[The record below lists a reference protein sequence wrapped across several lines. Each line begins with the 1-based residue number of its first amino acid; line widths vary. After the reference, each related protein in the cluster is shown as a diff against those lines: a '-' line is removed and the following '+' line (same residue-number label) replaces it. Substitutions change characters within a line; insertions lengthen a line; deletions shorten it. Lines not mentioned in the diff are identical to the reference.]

1 MNQENIRN
9 FCIIAHIDHGKSTL
23 ADRMLEMTNTIS
35 KRDMKQQTLDSMELE
50 REKGITIK
58 LKAVKM
64 DYEFTGE
71 ALNSGPSKNNSTKYQ
86 LNLIDTPGHV
96 DFAYEVS
103 RSLAACEGA
112 ILVVDASQ
120 GIEAQT
126 VSNVYKAIEANLTII
141 PVLNKIDLAG
151 ANAEKI
157 ASDLEQAFGFKKE
170 EMIKIS
176 AKTGEGVDKVLE
188 EIVKRVPAP
197 KGNENAPLRAMV
209 FDTYYDDFL
218 GVIAMVRIVDGKI
231 TIEDFKNRKKF
242 RCMATKEDFIPESLG
257 VMRPA
262 RVVTNELSTGEVGYI
277 STTLKDI
284 KAVRVGD
291 TISFDAAVA
300 DFGDSLIPLEGYKE
314 VKPFVFVS
322 IYPIENNKFP
332 DLREALEKLSLSD
345 ASLQYE
351 PESNHALGF
360 GFRCGFLG
368 LLHADIIQERLE
380 REYNLELISTTP
392 SVEYKLYQTS
402 GVELSVKNASQ
413 MPDRSTIDYI
423 EEPWILLNIVSPSS
437 YTGGIITLCEERRGI
452 MRKMEYP
459 TEQTIIFEYELPLA
473 ELIYNFFDELKTVSS
488 GYASIDYDFLDYRRV
503 NVVRLDILV
512 HGEVVDPLSQIVLAD
527 KTTDFGKR
535 ILKRLKDVLPR
546 QQYKVALQAA
556 VGGKI
561 VAREDLAAV
570 RKDVLAGIYGGHR
583 ERKDKLL
590 ERQKKG
596 KDRMKK
602 IGKVVIPQEAFRQ
615 VLGS

>member
-1 MNQENIRN
+1 MNQDNIRN

-23 ADRMLEMTNTIS
+23 ADRLLEMTGTID
-35 KRDMKQQTLDSMELE
+35 KRVLKQQTLDSMELE

-58 LKAVKM
+58 LKAVEM
-64 DYEFTGE
+64 NYTHNGV
-71 ALNSGPSKNNSTKYQ
+71 PYR

-112 ILVVDASQ
+112 ILIVDASQ

-126 VSNVYKAIEANLTII
+126 VSNIYKALEANLTII

-151 ANAEKI
+151 SNVEKVTE
-157 ASDLEQAFGFKKE
+157 DLVHAFGFQKE
-170 EMIKIS
+170 EILRIS
-176 AKTGEGVDKVLE
+176 AKTGEGVETLLGEVIKRIPHPTGME
-188 EIVKRVPAP
+188 E
-197 KGNENAPLRAMV
+197 APLRALV
-209 FDTYYDDFL
+209 FDTFYDDFV
-218 GVIAMVRIVDGKI
+218 GVIAMVRIVDGKL
-231 TIEDFKNRKKF
+231 EKADFQQKRKLK
-242 RCMATKEDFIPESLG
+242 CLATHETFTPESFGILKPG
-257 VMRPA
+257 
-262 RVVTNELSTGEVGYI
+262 RVEANQLNTGEVGYI

-291 TISFDAAVA
+291 TISFENLVDAK
-300 DFGDSLIPLEGYKE
+300 PLEGYKD

-322 IYPIENNKFP
+322 IYPIENNRFP

-345 ASLQYE
+345 AALQFE
-351 PESNHALGF
+351 PESTSALGF

-392 SVEYKLYQTS
+392 TVEYKIRLT
-402 GVELSVKNASQ
+402 GNEELSVKTASQ
-413 MPDRSTIDYI
+413 MPEVTKISYI
-423 EEPWILLNIVSPSS
+423 EEPWILLHIVSPTT
-437 YTGGIITLCEERRGI
+437 YTGNILTLCEDRRGV

-473 ELIYNFFDELKTVSS
+473 ELISNFFDELKTVSS
-488 GYASIDYDFLDYRRV
+488 GYASIDYDFLEYRKA

-512 HGEVVDPLSQIVLAD
+512 QGELVEPLSQIIIKDNA
-527 KTTDFGKR
+527 TEFGKKFVSKLR
-535 ILKRLKDVLPR
+535 EILPR

-556 VGGKI
+556 IGGKI
-561 VAREDLAAV
+561 VARDDLPAV
-570 RKDVLAGIYGGHR
+570 RKDVLAGISGGHR

-590 ERQKKG
+590 ERQKRG
-596 KDRMKK
+596 KERMKK
-602 IGKVVIPQEAFRQ
+602 FGKVVITQEAFRQ
-615 VLGS
+615 VLKSK